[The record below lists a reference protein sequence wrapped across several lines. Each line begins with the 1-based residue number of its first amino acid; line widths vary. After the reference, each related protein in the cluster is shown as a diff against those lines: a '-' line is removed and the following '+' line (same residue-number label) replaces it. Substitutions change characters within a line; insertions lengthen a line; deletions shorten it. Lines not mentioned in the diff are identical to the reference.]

1 MAEDPHV
8 LFAAWFAEAK
18 AGEANDPEAAALA
31 TCDAGGAPSV
41 RMVLVKGHD
50 ETGFTF
56 YTNSRSRKGRELKE
70 NPRAALLFHWK
81 SLRRQVRAEGPILPV
96 EPAIADAYFA
106 CRSRESQLGA
116 IASEQ
121 SDPLPARALFEA
133 RYQALAAEHEGREIP
148 RPAHWW
154 GYRLIAERIEFW
166 TDRPHRMHERR
177 LFAREGEAWRESLL
191 YP

>member
-81 SLRRQVRAEGPILPV
+81 SLRRQVRAEGRILPV

-106 CRSRESQLGA
+106 SRSRESQLGA

-121 SDPLPARALFEA
+121 SALLPARAMFEA

-177 LFAREGEAWRESLL
+177 LFAREGESWRESLL